1 MYITIKYVVNG
12 SVVQVSQ
19 QRVSYKNQIKQ
30 PDKSD
35 GISE

>member
-19 QRVSYKNQIKQ
+19 TRVSDKNQIKQ
-30 PDKSD
+30 PDKSHR
-35 GISE
+35 INE